1 MATLTILIV
10 GRGGREHAI
19 AWKLAQ
25 SPEVERV
32 FVAPGNGGTALAGG
46 KIANVALQETDFS
59 GLIDFARQNSIDLTI
74 IGPEAPLADGIV
86 NAFQAAGLRCF
97 GPSRAAAQIEASKAF
112 AKAFMARHG
121 IPTARYATFS
131 ELDAAQAHLREVDY
145 PVVIKASGLAAGKG
159 VIMPASAEE
168 AEAALRQIIVEREFG
183 AAGDEVVIEERLEG
197 PEASVLAFSDGQTL
211 PSCRRL
217 RITSASL
224 TATEGQTRVEWAP
237 MRRRP

>member
-1 MATLTILIV
+1 MTTQTILIV

-25 SPEVERV
+25 SPQVERV
-32 FVAPGNGGTALAGG
+32 FVAPGNGGTALARG

-86 NAFQAAGLRCF
+86 DAFQAAGLRCF
-97 GPSRAAAQIEASKAF
+97 GPSRAAAQIEGSKAF

-131 ELDAAQAHLREVDY
+131 ELGAAQAHLRAGGL
-145 PVVIKASGLAAGKG
+145 PGGHQSIGPGGGQRGHPAGFSGGSRG
-159 VIMPASAEE
+159 GI
-168 AEAALRQIIVEREFG
+168 
-183 AAGDEVVIEERLEG
+183 
-197 PEASVLAFSDGQTL
+197 
-211 PSCRRL
+211 
-217 RITSASL
+217 
-224 TATEGQTRVEWAP
+224 AP
-237 MRRRP
+237 DHGRA